1 MNKGQFFALG
11 DEGEYHE
18 IGEIKEVDTFLPN
31 NWDEQ
36 SEKNKEAWR
45 HFGEQLTFVIE
56 NCRGLIGKL
65 YDIVPKYMRT
75 ELKFPKKKKRGTM
88 RRQRRERRADET
100 DNIR

>member
-1 MNKGQFFALG
+1 MNKGRLFALG

-45 HFGEQLTFVIE
+45 HFREQITLGI
-56 NCRGLIGKL
+56 
-65 YDIVPKYMRT
+65 
-75 ELKFPKKKKRGTM
+75 
-88 RRQRRERRADET
+88 
-100 DNIR
+100 